1 MTTDRYGHPVLR
13 ADLPHVRVTVTAATY
28 AELAPKAVELATPI
42 LGTEAGPYVAAIV
55 EPGPVVTT
63 RTTPRGFVIAT
74 GVECEFEVGT
84 EETP

>member
-1 MTTDRYGHPVLR
+1 MTTDSYSQPGLCADKPRARVTITAPTY
-13 ADLPHVRVTVTAATY
+13 ADL
-28 AELAPKAVELATPI
+28 APRAIELATDV
-42 LGTEAGPYVAAIV
+42 LGPGQYAAAIV